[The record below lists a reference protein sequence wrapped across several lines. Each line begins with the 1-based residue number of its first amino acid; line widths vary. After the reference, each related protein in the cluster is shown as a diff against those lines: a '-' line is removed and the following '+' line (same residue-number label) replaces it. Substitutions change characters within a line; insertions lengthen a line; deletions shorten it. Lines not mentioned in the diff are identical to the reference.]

1 MAAFDVRHISAPLSS
16 KLNLVTM
23 IFVVT
28 LFTVYRLS
36 MGNVDSQP
44 IPQKKSALQAQ
55 PAPQVPVV
63 QVPIEKP
70 VEKKIE
76 EVPVSSKPEDF
87 LKELLEKPTTSQA
100 PAVVV
105 PADEEAP
112 LDDVEKALGIAR

>member
-1 MAAFDVRHISAPLSS
+1 MAAFDVRHLTAPLSS

-44 IPQKKSALQAQ
+44 IPQKKVIAPIEQ
-55 PAPQVPVV
+55 PIKAPEIKVPIDL
-63 QVPIEKP
+63 PIEK
-70 VEKKIE
+70 KA
-76 EVPVSSKPEDF
+76 EVAPAASKPEDF
-87 LKELLEKPTTSQA
+87 LKELLEKPATSKVEEIK
-100 PAVVV
+100 PET
-105 PADEEAP
+105 EEAP

>member
-1 MAAFDVRHISAPLSS
+1 MAAFDIRHLSAPLSS

-44 IPQKKSALQAQ
+44 IPQKKTAVQVA
-55 PAPQVPVV
+55 PAPQGVVV
-63 QVPIEKP
+63 QAPIEKP

-76 EVPVSSKPEDF
+76 EAPVNSKPEDF
-87 LKELLEKPTTSQA
+87 LKELLEKPASA
-100 PAVVV
+100 PVAAAI
-105 PADEEAP
+105 PTDKEEAP